1 MSHVSKLTDPEKTV
15 VGPRFR
21 ATSHKHR
28 LQTTVTGT
36 CGARLS
42 WGLTDLIL
50 SPSKE
55 RAVELELGD
64 SQLASNAELLS
75 CLEYQRKNPTHQ
87 ALKVINVK
95 KDAAGKIKP
104 EMLLQLWKW
113 PQAFCTLGRHYHRVT
128 SPAP

>member
-1 MSHVSKLTDPEKTV
+1 MWDPDLEQPV
-15 VGPRFR
+15 RN
-21 ATSHKHR
+21 R
-28 LQTTVTGT
+28 LQTTVPGT
-36 CGARLS
+36 CGGRLS

-55 RAVELELGD
+55 RALELELGD
-64 SQLASNAELLS
+64 TQLASNAELLS

-95 KDAAGKIKP
+95 NTVGKMKP

-113 PQAFCTLGRHYHRVT
+113 PQAFCMLERHYH
-128 SPAP
+128 